1 MYIGSILYEGL
12 EYSQSLMYPGVP
24 GSNLIQIAKD
34 VRVLILEPR
43 KLRLRQFQR
52 SALVPARH
60 QGSGIP
66 SQFSSIAN

>member
-52 SALVPARH
+52 SA
-60 QGSGIP
+60 
-66 SQFSSIAN
+66 